1 MIDGQDIKDINVRHL
16 RSFIGVVNQEP
27 VLFAT
32 TVAENISYGRE
43 GVTQQEI
50 EEAAKMANA
59 HNFITQFPQ
68 VYICAYI
75 YIYIYMYIYMYIYI
89 CIYIYMYIY
98 IYVIYIYVYIYVYI
112 YMYMYI
118 PVHIHIHIYIY
129 IL

>member
-1 MIDGQDIKDINVRHL
+1 MIDGQDIKDINVCHL

-32 TVAENISYGRE
+32 TIAENIAYGRE

-68 VYICAYI
+68 VYI
-75 YIYIYMYIYMYIYI
+75 
-89 CIYIYMYIY
+89 Y
-98 IYVIYIYVYIYVYI
+98 IYV
-112 YMYMYI
+112 
-118 PVHIHIHIYIY
+118 
-129 IL
+129 LFTT